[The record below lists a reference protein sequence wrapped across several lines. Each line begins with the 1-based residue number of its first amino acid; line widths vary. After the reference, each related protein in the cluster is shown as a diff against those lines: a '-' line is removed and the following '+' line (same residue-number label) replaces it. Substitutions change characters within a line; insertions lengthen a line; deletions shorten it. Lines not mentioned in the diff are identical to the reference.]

1 MSDKNIPDRA
11 LPEESR
17 PQDTSTPLEDVPD
30 EVARTPWT
38 SDECLLI
45 QLQAGFAFAAAT
57 LPISTVLPPTGQSYY
72 YVFRRFFGTANQGTS
87 ETTSDQN
94 TTATQRSQEDYI
106 LQQQE
111 LVHGA
116 LSRTD
121 DLVRKAM
128 KTGEFMR
135 GKMWIVEQEVFD
147 EYRKIREAIGLD
159 MPIEDPRFHEDMFG
173 FLYRIVCER
182 FPESCGHT
190 STSSDADVPEATADD
205 DMPDSDAESA
215 ASEAN
220 SENTKRSSPAQDD
233 APATKK
239 TTRRTTTRD
248 AKPNDASEDNNVS
261 RQVRKSGRKV
271 NVADKAREPQTGI
284 KRPRRSTTVEEESE
298 EEIEEEKE
306 DIAVDE
312 EEDEIKTPPK
322 KRIKPTG
329 RPKAT
334 KGHGENRKKNDAWTN
349 SERNVIVAFF
359 NNKISERG
367 LIYWVNNLNTMMN
380 DATTAVN
387 VYRALDATTYP
398 GGPRGMD
405 GVRSQIHKKPG
416 YQRIKTQAEELRA
429 KDANPKK
436 TVSEAELKPRDL
448 FKLADIEPGRSRA

>member
-1 MSDKNIPDRA
+1 MSDKSIPDTA
-11 LPEESR
+11 PPEESR
-17 PQDTSTPLEDVPD
+17 PQDTSTPIEDDPG

-38 SDECLLI
+38 SDECLFI
-45 QLQAGFAFAAAT
+45 QLQAGFALAAAT

-72 YVFRRFFGTANQGTS
+72 HVFRRFFGTANQGTS

-94 TTATQRSQEDYI
+94 TTATQRSQEDYL

-116 LSRTD
+116 LSRTN

-147 EYRKIREAIGLD
+147 EYRKIHEAIGLD
-159 MPIEDPRFHEDMFG
+159 LPIEDPRFHEEMFG

-190 STSSDADVPEATADD
+190 PTRSDVDVPEATVDD
-205 DMPDSDAESA
+205 DMPDSDADSA
-215 ASEAN
+215 ASEADF
-220 SENTKRSSPAQDD
+220 EDTRSPSPAQDD
-233 APATKK
+233 AQAVKK
-239 TTRRTTTRD
+239 TTRRANTSD
-248 AKPNDASEDNNVS
+248 AKPTDASEDNNTS
-261 RQVRKSGRKV
+261 RQVHKSGCKV
-271 NVADKAREPQTGI
+271 NVADKAREPQTGT
-284 KRPRRSTTVEEESE
+284 KRPRRSTTMEEESE
-298 EEIEEEKE
+298 EEIEDEEE
-306 DIAVDE
+306 NIAVDE
-312 EEDEIKTPPK
+312 EEDEIKAPLK

-349 SERNVIVAFF
+349 AERNVIVAFF
-359 NNKISERG
+359 NNKISEQG
-367 LIYWVNNLNTMMN
+367 LIYWVENLNNMMN
-380 DATTAVN
+380 DATAAVN
-387 VYRALDATTYP
+387 AYRALDATTYP

-448 FKLADIEPGRSRA
+448 FKLADIEPGRSRG